1 MRKMGFV
8 LIVVA
13 LLLFFF
19 VVITYPF
26 YLEKKSLYTF
36 LGAVSAALGLVGAI
50 LSVKGEE

>member
-1 MRKMGFV
+1 MRNLGFI
-8 LIVVA
+8 LMIVA

-19 VVITYPF
+19 VVITFPF

-36 LGAVSAALGLVGAI
+36 LSAVSATLGLVGAI